1 MVSNVYAPCLLLII
15 ALISL
20 MVKGKFGQKPKSQ
33 NIMTMI
39 IGFVTCSTEK
49 GPLTVT
55 AGL

>member
-1 MVSNVYAPCLLLII
+1 
-15 ALISL
+15 

-39 IGFVTCSTEK
+39 IGFDTCRTEK

>member
-1 MVSNVYAPCLLLII
+1 MYAPCLLLII